1 MMMHVEMLETQV
13 RLVERRHGAK
23 TPIPL
28 ARSALGF
35 LEPLAWIVEEQELAL
50 GDRNLP
56 SGPLS
61 EASPEGLWRL
71 VG

>member
-1 MMMHVEMLETQV
+1 MMMHVEMLDAQV
-13 RLVERRHGAK
+13 RLVERRLGGE
-23 TPIPL
+23 TPMPL

-35 LEPLAWIVEEQELAL
+35 LEPLAWMVEEQELAL

-61 EASPEGLWRL
+61 EASLEGLWRL
-71 VG
+71 AG